1 MFEVFERRESEVRGY
16 CRHFPIMLKD
26 GKNSEMFDA
35 SGERYIDFFAGA
47 GALAFG
53 HNNPY
58 IKKKV
63 LEYMNTDGII
73 QALDLY
79 TPITEQF
86 FKTFEE
92 IILEP
97 RNLDYKIQFCNAS
110 GANAVEAALK
120 LARKNKQRSNI
131 LACMGSYHGQS
142 LGALA
147 VTSGVHGRGGAGVSL
162 DNVTFVPY
170 ATDLETEEKS
180 LEYLRWILSDDHS
193 GITKPAAIILEAVQ
207 GEGGIKVPS
216 VEWLQGIRKI
226 CDDNDMLMI
235 CDEIQAGV
243 GRTGWFF
250 AFERA
255 GIEPDIITVSKSI
268 GGIGLPLSMVLM
280 KPEIDDWSPGEHTG
294 TFRGNQLS
302 LIGATGLLEYYRD
315 NRMDVEVRRKGDLIG
330 SFMDEN
336 IKTIDERI
344 QVRGIGMFWGIDFS
358 GIDSALAEKV
368 QEEAVKRHLI
378 ADICGRNECVFKI
391 LAPITIE
398 DEILLEGLDIISE
411 SIKAVLK

>member
-16 CRHFPIMLKD
+16 CRHFPVMLKE
-26 GKNSEMFDA
+26 GRNSEMFTAD
-35 SGERYIDFFAGA
+35 GERYIDFFAGA
-47 GALAFG
+47 GALAYG

-63 LEYMNTDGII
+63 LDYMNTDGIV

-79 TPITEQF
+79 TPITEKF
-86 FKTFEE
+86 FETLEE
-92 IILEP
+92 VILKP
-97 RNLDYKIQFCNAS
+97 RNLDYKVQFCNAS

-120 LARKNKQRSNI
+120 LARKYTGRSNI
-131 LACMGSYHGQS
+131 LACTGSYHGQS

-170 ATDLETEEKS
+170 ATDMETEEQS
-180 LEYLRWILSDDHS
+180 LAYLRWILTDDHS
-193 GITKPAAIILEAVQ
+193 GVTKPAAIILEAVQ
-207 GEGGIKVPS
+207 GEGGIKAPS
-216 VEWLQGIRKI
+216 VEWLQGVRKI
-226 CDDNDMLMI
+226 CDEFDILMI

-255 GIEPDIITVSKSI
+255 EIVPDIVTVSKSI

-280 KPEIDDWSPGEHTG
+280 KPEIDKWSPGEHTG

-302 LIGATGLLEYYRD
+302 LLGATALLEYYRD
-315 NRMDVEVRRKGDLIG
+315 NNMDIEVRRKGELIKE
-330 SFMDEN
+330 FAEKN
-336 IKTIDERI
+336 IKPIDERI
-344 QVRGIGMFWGIDFS
+344 EVRGIGMFWGIDFS

-368 QEEAVKRHLI
+368 QAECVKRHLI
-378 ADICGRNECVFKI
+378 ADICGRNDCVLKI
-391 LAPITIE
+391 LAPLTIE
-398 DEILLEGLDIISE
+398 DEILLEGLNVIRDSME
-411 SIKAVLK
+411 AVLK